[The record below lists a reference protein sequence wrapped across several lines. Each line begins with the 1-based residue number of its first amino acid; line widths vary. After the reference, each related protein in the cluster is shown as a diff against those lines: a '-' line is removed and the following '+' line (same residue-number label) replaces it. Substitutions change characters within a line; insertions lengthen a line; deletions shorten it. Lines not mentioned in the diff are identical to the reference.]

1 MAALESLIFQFSF
14 CLATAAET
22 CEQRATES
30 HGCESILPQAAI
42 AAKHHARAPADAT
55 TIRAKRQQPDKN
67 EDGGQDNPKLRAKR
81 D

>member
-1 MAALESLIFQFSF
+1 MEN
-14 CLATAAET
+14 
-22 CEQRATES
+22 
-30 HGCESILPQAAI
+30 HGFESILPQAAI
-42 AAKHHARAPADAT
+42 AAKYHARAPADAT